1 MEAERLI
8 DDVRQHPR
16 IHLKNKPD
24 RQKTAIE
31 NIKAILTERG
41 KQLRHKDGD
50 HVILDLCRESQEHIH
65 SFR

>member
-16 IHLKNKPD
+16 IHLKNKRD

-31 NIKAILTERG
+31 NIKAILTE
-41 KQLRHKDGD
+41 
-50 HVILDLCRESQEHIH
+50 
-65 SFR
+65 